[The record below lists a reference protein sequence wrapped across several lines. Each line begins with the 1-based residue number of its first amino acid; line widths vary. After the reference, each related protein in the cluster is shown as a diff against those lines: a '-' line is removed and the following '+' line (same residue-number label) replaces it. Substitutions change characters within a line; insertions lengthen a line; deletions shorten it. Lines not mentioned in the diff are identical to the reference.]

1 MSDAAQPAQFDEAGL
16 LYSRQFDDHYFS
28 RIDGRAEC
36 AHVFIDGNDL
46 PLRWRQQSEQTDTH
60 GQNFAIGE
68 LGFGTG
74 LNFLE
79 TWRQWR
85 DIRQPGQHLSFLS
98 VEGFPLAAETA
109 GQALKNWPELGALS
123 ARLLERWDQMTS
135 PMQLDDQTRLQVL
148 QGDVTDMVVQFPL
161 VDAWYLDGF
170 SPANNPEMWGGD
182 LLRSVFE
189 RSVVGGTFASYTAA
203 GWVRRNLESA
213 GFMVEKRTGFGS
225 KRHMIAGRR
234 L

>member
-1 MSDAAQPAQFDEAGL
+1 MKLACYIPGSSTIIIFPVSMAGRNVHTCSSMAMICLFDG
-16 LYSRQFDDHYFS
+16 
-28 RIDGRAEC
+28 
-36 AHVFIDGNDL
+36 
-46 PLRWRQQSEQTDTH
+46 RQQSEQTDTH

-123 ARLLERWDQMTS
+123 ARLLERWDQLTS

-148 QGDVTDMVVQFPL
+148 QGDGHRHGGSISSGGRL
-161 VDAWYLDGF
+161 VSRRIF
-170 SPANNPEMWGGD
+170 SG
-182 LLRSVFE
+182 
-189 RSVVGGTFASYTAA
+189 
-203 GWVRRNLESA
+203 
-213 GFMVEKRTGFGS
+213 
-225 KRHMIAGRR
+225 
-234 L
+234 

>member
-1 MSDAAQPAQFDEAGL
+1 MSDAPPPAQFDEAGL

-123 ARLLERWDQMTS
+123 ARLLERWGS
-135 PMQLDDQTRLQVL
+135 
-148 QGDVTDMVVQFPL
+148 TDI
-161 VDAWYLDGF
+161 
-170 SPANNPEMWGGD
+170 AN
-182 LLRSVFE
+182 
-189 RSVVGGTFASYTAA
+189 A
-203 GWVRRNLESA
+203 
-213 GFMVEKRTGFGS
+213 TG
-225 KRHMIAGRR
+225 
-234 L
+234 